1 MRYYQKRM
9 KLFFFI
15 SVLFI
20 PLKVNAKE
28 NSSVLFSYSS
38 PQHQVAQIGQQLYRA
53 LQQQQWKKAE
63 ELLLDYQQLPFHETL
78 LIDYA
83 KALLAQTKGN
93 FLQAEFYYQQQLKQ
107 KADFI
112 PAQTGLIQLY
122 FHLREYKKAQQQL
135 DQLSSIVDLP
145 KDISQSIEFYKVK
158 LAAYFQGQR
167 FYQLSFFYN
176 DNINHAPDIAEK
188 VVSQS
193 TQRKVT
199 LRSAKPIVSTGLTH
213 YFSFY
218 QPVIIYSHHTF
229 SSYTYARYI
238 DYHSHRRANF
248 LALYT
253 QLGYRYQK
261 SQYQWSMT
269 PYYEIKKP
277 QAQYEYQAWG
287 SEAQFSYF
295 INKKQTINL
304 SFDYKIKKYQEAL
317 NNLNSRRLSY
327 STNHNYYFNNRMQL
341 VNQLNYQLDRKKNTL
356 LNYQLYGIKTGVYYP
371 LSVNW
376 HISLFLQYQ
385 FKYYNNYNPLLKKRR
400 KDNSIVFTTNIKNKS
415 SFILGFYPAIE
426 FRYTR
431 RLSNVDWLYQYQQHE
446 VLFKLEKQF

>member
-1 MRYYQKRM
+1 MRYYQKR
-9 KLFFFI
+9 KELFFII
-15 SVLFI
+15 SLLFM

-28 NSSVLFSYSS
+28 NNSVLFSYSS
-38 PQHQVAQIGQQLYRA
+38 SQHHVAQIGQQLYRA
-53 LQQQQWKKAE
+53 LQQQLWNKAE

-83 KALLAQTKGN
+83 KALLAQTKGDY
-93 FLQAEFYYQQQLKQ
+93 LQAEFYYQQQLKQ

-135 DQLSSIVDLP
+135 NQLSNMIDLP
-145 KDISQSIEFYKVK
+145 NDISQSIAFYRVK
-158 LAAYFQGQR
+158 LASYFQGQR
-167 FYQLSFFYN
+167 FYQLSFFYD

-199 LRSAKPIVSTGLTH
+199 LRGAKPIASTGLTH

-218 QPVIIYSHHTF
+218 QPVILYSHHTF

-238 DYHSHRRANF
+238 DYHSHRSANF
-248 LALYT
+248 FALYT

-261 SQYQWSMT
+261 PQYQWLIT
-269 PYYEIKKP
+269 PYYEIKKSKT
-277 QAQYEYQAWG
+277 QYEYQAWG
-287 SEAQFSYF
+287 SEIQFSYL

-304 SFDYKIKKYQEAL
+304 SLNYKIKQYQEAL
-317 NNLNSRRLSY
+317 NNLNSQQLSY
-327 STNHNYYFNNRMQL
+327 STNHNYYFNNGMHL
-341 VNQLNYQLDRKKNTL
+341 VNQLNYQLSRKKNTL
-356 LNYQLYGIKTGVYYP
+356 LNYQQYGIKTGAYYP

-376 HISLFLQYQ
+376 HISLFFQYQ
-385 FKYYNNYNPLLKKRR
+385 FKHFNNYNPLLKKGR
-400 KDNSIVFTTNIKNKS
+400 KDNSFVFTINIKNES
-415 SFILGFYPAIE
+415 PFILGFYPAIE
-426 FRYTR
+426 LRYTR

-446 VLFKLEKQF
+446 VLFKLEKNF

>member
-9 KLFFFI
+9 KLFFII

-188 VVSQS
+188 IVSQS

>member
-9 KLFFFI
+9 KLFFII

-28 NSSVLFSYSS
+28 NNSVLFSYSS

-287 SEAQFSYF
+287 NEAQFSYF

-304 SFDYKIKKYQEAL
+304 SLDYKIKKYQEAL

-385 FKYYNNYNPLLKKRR
+385 FKYFNNYNPLLKKRR

>member
-1 MRYYQKRM
+1 M
-9 KLFFFI
+9 
-15 SVLFI
+15 LFI

-93 FLQAEFYYQQQLKQ
+93 FLQAEFYYQQQPKQ

-188 VVSQS
+188 IVSQS

>member
-9 KLFFFI
+9 KLFFII

-28 NSSVLFSYSS
+28 NNSVLFSYSS

-304 SFDYKIKKYQEAL
+304 SLDYKIKKYQEAL

-327 STNHNYYFNNRMQL
+327 STNHNYYFNNRIQL

-385 FKYYNNYNPLLKKRR
+385 FKYFNNYNPLLKKRR

-415 SFILGFYPAIE
+415 SFILGFYSAIE

>member
-9 KLFFFI
+9 ELALII

-28 NSSVLFSYSS
+28 NNAILFSYSS
-38 PQHQVAQIGQQLYRA
+38 SQHQVAQIGQQLYRA

-63 ELLLDYQQLPFHETL
+63 ELLLEYQQLPLHETL

-83 KALLAQTKGN
+83 KALLAQTKGD
-93 FLQAEFYYQQQLKQ
+93 FLNAEFYYQQQLKK

-122 FHLREYKKAQQQL
+122 FHLREYKKAQLQL
-135 DQLSSIVDLP
+135 NQLSNIFDLP
-145 KDISQSIEFYKVK
+145 KDIIQSIEFYKVK
-158 LAAYFQGQR
+158 LASYFQGQR
-167 FYQLSFFYN
+167 FYQLSFFYD
-176 DNINHAPDIAEK
+176 DNINHAPDLAEQ

-193 TQRKVT
+193 IQRKVT
-199 LRSAKPIVSTGLTH
+199 LRGAKPIVSTGLAH

-218 QPVIIYSHHTF
+218 QPVAIYSHHTF
-229 SSYTYARYI
+229 SSYTYARYV
-238 DYHSHRRANF
+238 DYHSHRSANF
-248 LALYT
+248 FALYT

-261 SQYQWSMT
+261 PLYQWSIT
-269 PYYEIKKP
+269 PYYEIKKTP
-277 QAQYEYQAWG
+277 TQYEYQAWG
-287 SEAQFSYF
+287 NEIQFSYF

-304 SFDYKIKKYQEAL
+304 SLDYKIKKYQEAL
-317 NNLNSRRLSY
+317 NSLNSQRVSY
-327 STNHNYYFNNRMQL
+327 SANHNYYFNNRIHL
-341 VNQLNYQLDRKKNTL
+341 VNQLNYQLKRKKNTL
-356 LNYQLYGIKTGVYYP
+356 LNYHLHGIKTGVHYP

-385 FKYYNNYNPLLKKRR
+385 FKHFNNYNPFLKKRR
-400 KDNSIVFTTNIKNKS
+400 RDNGFVFTTNIKNKS
-415 SFILGFYPAIE
+415 PFILGFYPTIE
-426 FRYTR
+426 FHYTR

>member
-317 NNLNSRRLSY
+317 NNLN
-327 STNHNYYFNNRMQL
+327 
-341 VNQLNYQLDRKKNTL
+341 
-356 LNYQLYGIKTGVYYP
+356 
-371 LSVNW
+371 
-376 HISLFLQYQ
+376 
-385 FKYYNNYNPLLKKRR
+385 
-400 KDNSIVFTTNIKNKS
+400 
-415 SFILGFYPAIE
+415 
-426 FRYTR
+426 
-431 RLSNVDWLYQYQQHE
+431 
-446 VLFKLEKQF
+446 

>member
-9 KLFFFI
+9 KLFFII

-28 NSSVLFSYSS
+28 NNSVLFSYSS

-269 PYYEIKKP
+269 PYYEIKNHK
-277 QAQYEYQAWG
+277 
-287 SEAQFSYF
+287 
-295 INKKQTINL
+295 
-304 SFDYKIKKYQEAL
+304 L
-317 NNLNSRRLSY
+317 N
-327 STNHNYYFNNRMQL
+327 M
-341 VNQLNYQLDRKKNTL
+341 
-356 LNYQLYGIKTGVYYP
+356 
-371 LSVNW
+371 
-376 HISLFLQYQ
+376 
-385 FKYYNNYNPLLKKRR
+385 
-400 KDNSIVFTTNIKNKS
+400 NIKHGEMKRNFLILLIKS
-415 SFILGFYPAIE
+415 
-426 FRYTR
+426 
-431 RLSNVDWLYQYQQHE
+431 
-446 VLFKLEKQF
+446 KLLI

>member
-1 MRYYQKRM
+1 MRYYQKR
-9 KLFFFI
+9 KELFFII
-15 SVLFI
+15 SLLFM

-28 NSSVLFSYSS
+28 NNSVLFSYSS
-38 PQHQVAQIGQQLYRA
+38 SQHQVVQIGQQLYRA
-53 LQQQQWKKAE
+53 LQQQQWNKAE

-83 KALLAQTKGN
+83 KALLAQTKGDY
-93 FLQAEFYYQQQLKQ
+93 LQAEFYYQQQLKQ

-135 DQLSSIVDLP
+135 NQLSNMVDLS
-145 KDISQSIEFYKVK
+145 KNISQSIAFYRAK
-158 LAAYFQGQR
+158 LASYFQGQR
-167 FYQLSFFYN
+167 FYQLSFFYD

-199 LRSAKPIVSTGLTH
+199 LRGAKPIASTGLTH

-218 QPVIIYSHHTF
+218 QPAIIYSHHTF

-238 DYHSHRRANF
+238 DYHSHRSANF
-248 LALYT
+248 FALYT

-261 SQYQWSMT
+261 PQYQWLIT
-269 PYYEIKKP
+269 PYYEIKKS
-277 QAQYEYQAWG
+277 QTQYEYQAWG
-287 SEAQFSYF
+287 SEIQFSYL
-295 INKKQTINL
+295 INKKKTINL
-304 SFDYKIKKYQEAL
+304 SLNYKIKKYQEAL
-317 NNLNSRRLSY
+317 NNLNSQQLSY
-327 STNHNYYFNNRMQL
+327 NTNHNYYFNNGMHL
-341 VNQLNYQLDRKKNTL
+341 VNQLNYQLSRKKNTL

-371 LSVNW
+371 LTVHW

-385 FKYYNNYNPLLKKRR
+385 FKHFNNYNPLLRKRR
-400 KDNSIVFTTNIKNKS
+400 KDNRFVFTTNIKNKS
-415 SFILGFYPAIE
+415 LFILGFYPVIE
-426 FRYTR
+426 LRYTR

>member
-1 MRYYQKRM
+1 M
-9 KLFFFI
+9 
-15 SVLFI
+15 LFI

-188 VVSQS
+188 IVSQS

>member
-9 KLFFFI
+9 KLFFII

-317 NNLNSRRLSY
+317 NILNSRRLSY

>member
-1 MRYYQKRM
+1 M
-9 KLFFFI
+9 
-15 SVLFI
+15 
-20 PLKVNAKE
+20 
-28 NSSVLFSYSS
+28 
-38 PQHQVAQIGQQLYRA
+38 
-53 LQQQQWKKAE
+53 
-63 ELLLDYQQLPFHETL
+63 
-78 LIDYA
+78 
-83 KALLAQTKGN
+83 
-93 FLQAEFYYQQQLKQ
+93 
-107 KADFI
+107 
-112 PAQTGLIQLY
+112 
-122 FHLREYKKAQQQL
+122 
-135 DQLSSIVDLP
+135 SSIVDLP

-188 VVSQS
+188 IVSQS

-295 INKKQTINL
+295 INKKQNINL

>member
-1 MRYYQKRM
+1 MHYYQKRM
-9 KLFFFI
+9 KLFFII

-28 NSSVLFSYSS
+28 NNSVLFSYSS

-122 FHLREYKKAQQQL
+122 FHSREYKKAQRQL

-176 DNINHAPDIAEK
+176 DNINHAPNIAEK

-269 PYYEIKKP
+269 SYYEIKKP

-287 SEAQFSYF
+287 NEAQFSYF

-304 SFDYKIKKYQEAL
+304 SLDYKIKKYQEAL

-385 FKYYNNYNPLLKKRR
+385 FKYFNNYNPLLKKRR

>member
-9 KLFFFI
+9 KLFFII

-28 NSSVLFSYSS
+28 NNSVLFSYSS

-287 SEAQFSYF
+287 NEAQFSYF

-304 SFDYKIKKYQEAL
+304 SLDYKIKKYQEAL

-327 STNHNYYFNNRMQL
+327 STNHNYYFNNRIQL

-385 FKYYNNYNPLLKKRR
+385 FKYFNNYNPLLKKRR

>member
-9 KLFFFI
+9 ELFFII
-15 SVLFI
+15 SMLFI
-20 PLKVNAKE
+20 PLKVSAKE
-28 NSSVLFSYSS
+28 NNSVLFSYSS
-38 PQHQVAQIGQQLYRA
+38 PQHHVAQIGQQLYSA

-63 ELLLDYQQLPFHETL
+63 ELLLDYQQLPLHETL

-83 KALLAQTKGN
+83 NALLAQAKGD
-93 FLQAEFYYQQQLKQ
+93 FLNAEFYYQQQLKQ

-122 FHLREYKKAQQQL
+122 FYLREYKKAQQQL
-135 DQLSSIVDLP
+135 NQLSNIVDLP
-145 KDISQSIEFYKVK
+145 KNIVQSIEFYRVK
-158 LAAYFQGQR
+158 LASYFQGQR
-167 FYQLSFFYN
+167 FYQLSFFYD
-176 DNINHAPDIAEK
+176 DNINQAPYLAEQI
-188 VVSQS
+188 VSQS
-193 TQRKVT
+193 TQRKIT
-199 LRSAKPIVSTGLTH
+199 LRGAKPIASTGLAH

-218 QPVIIYSHHTF
+218 QPFIIYSYHTF
-229 SSYTYARYI
+229 SSYTYVRYI
-238 DYHSHRRANF
+238 DYHSYRNANF

-261 SQYQWSMT
+261 NQYQWSMT
-269 PYYEIKKP
+269 PYYEIKKS

-287 SEAQFSYF
+287 SETQFSYL

-304 SFDYKIKKYQEAL
+304 SFDYKVKKYQKIL
-317 NNLNSRRLSY
+317 NNLNSHQLSY
-327 STNHNYYFNNRMQL
+327 NANHNYYFNNGIQL

-371 LSVNW
+371 LSVSWN
-376 HISLFLQYQ
+376 ISFFLQYQ
-385 FKYYNNYNPLLKKRR
+385 FKYFNNYNPLLKKRR
-400 KDNSIVFTTNIKNKS
+400 KDNSFIFTTNIKNKS
-415 SFILGFYPAIE
+415 PVILGFYPAIE

>member
-9 KLFFFI
+9 KLFFII

-287 SEAQFSYF
+287 NEAQFSYF

-304 SFDYKIKKYQEAL
+304 SLDYKIKKYQEAL

-327 STNHNYYFNNRMQL
+327 STNHNYYFNNRIQL

-385 FKYYNNYNPLLKKRR
+385 FKYFNNYNPLLKKRR